1 MNYQLELND
10 FLTYLIIDRGLSLN
24 TKENYERDLKRY
36 LTFMSEQSIE
46 TLQDINREQIKLYL
60 IELYQQGLNTKSVAR
75 HLSAIRAFHQYLII
89 EKVCQA
95 NPCELIESPKL
106 TRDLPEI
113 LSINEVDALLS
124 SFTQDTPANLRN
136 CAMVELLYASG
147 LRVTELLNL
156 KLEDVHLS
164 MQFIKCQGKGN
175 KERLIP
181 MGEVAADVLN
191 RYLTEARPKLLKK
204 QTDILFLNRFGEVM
218 TRQGFWKI
226 LKKQAQL
233 AGITKGLSPHKLR
246 HSFAT
251 HLIENGVDLRLVQEM
266 LGHSDI
272 ATTQIYTHISKDHLR
287 DVFKKAHPRSGKMVD
302 ENDEFLSSSLEK

>member
-1 MNYQLELND
+1 MNYQMELNG
-10 FLTYLIIDRGLSLN
+10 FLTYLMIDRGLSLN
-24 TKENYERDLKRY
+24 TKENYERDLKSY
-36 LTFMSEQSIE
+36 LSFIKQQSVEQLNQIE
-46 TLQDINREQIKLYL
+46 REQIQLYL
-60 IELYQQGLNTKSVAR
+60 IELYERGLNTKSVAR

-89 EKVCQA
+89 EKVCVK
-95 NPCELIESPKL
+95 NPCDLIESPKL

-113 LSINEVDALLS
+113 LSIEEVDALLE
-124 SFTQDTPANLRN
+124 SFKQDTPGDLRN
-136 CAMVELLYASG
+136 RAMVELLYASG

-156 KLEDVHLS
+156 RLEDLHLS

-175 KERLIP
+175 KERIVP
-181 MGEVAADVLN
+181 IGEVAAEVLDL
-191 RYLTEARPKLLKK
+191 YLTIARPKLLKK
-204 QTDILFLNRFGEVM
+204 PTDVLFLNRFGEMM

-233 AGITKGLSPHKLR
+233 AGITKELSPHKLR

-287 DVFKKAHPRSGKMVD
+287 GVFERAHPRSGKTSA
-302 ENDEFLSSSLEK
+302 ENEGFFSQSLEK